1 MARWV
6 FCCNRGVRVA
16 WAAVMEGWVVAGL
29 ERRAVCRSG
38 VERRVCRSEVVLS
51 RTLAGSQ
58 PGSMGGMYGCC
69 CCGGWYWWVCCA

>member
-1 MARWV
+1 MASWV

-16 WAAVMEGWVVAGL
+16 WAAVTLGCVVEGL
-29 ERRAVCRSG
+29 DRRAVWRSG
-38 VERRVCRSEVVLS
+38 VLRRVCRSEVVLS

-69 CCGGWYWWVCCA
+69 CCGG